1 MAENLTNQAPSDP
14 EQDKAAEE
22 LSNASQDKVDS
33 NKDQAKKMADEAPKS
48 ADDYDT
54 DERMGSAPAA
64 RKVLQDKKKKSKE
77 KGGKKEKFAIDLD
90 NYMAFVDRVTSNASK
105 NFPDLID
112 RYKEL
117 HDAKCN
123 ISRLDTAASGMCSE
137 AGEFM
142 EIVKKLKFQGKPYNR
157 ANKEHLEKELG
168 DIMWYVAQAALALD
182 LRLDEVIY
190 TNTLKLAAR
199 YPNQMFE
206 VGYSENRAPG
216 DI

>member
-33 NKDQAKKMADEAPKS
+33 NKDQAKKMADDAPKS

-77 KGGKKEKFAIDLD
+77 KGGKKEKFEIDLD
-90 NYMAFVDRVTSNASK
+90 NYMAFVDRVTSKASK

-182 LRLDEVIY
+182 VRLDEVIY